1 VHGGV
6 HCQYLEPRRQSSHA
20 VGTKRRDLH
29 LPDASRNPPGRAGA
43 CPICGMALEPETCTA
58 EAQPNLELAD
68 ISLRFSIGL
77 LLALPVFALEMGGHL
92 VGLH

>member
-1 VHGGV
+1 
-6 HCQYLEPRRQSSHA
+6 
-20 VGTKRRDLH
+20 
-29 LPDASRNPPGRAGA
+29 
-43 CPICGMALEPETCTA
+43 MALEPETCTA

-92 VGLH
+92 VGLHRWIGPQTSNWIQLVLATPVLLWAVWPFFERAWTSLKTRHLNMFT